1 MSDIPKR
8 FIILT
13 INIYMRIALT
23 SCFLCLALFS
33 FGQATAVDLKNITI
47 ARDAWGVPHI
57 FTKTDVEAVYG
68 LAWAHCEDNF
78 EQIQE
83 PFLASKGILGAVIGK
98 DGALFDAVG
107 FLIDSR
113 KIVNEKYE
121 STFSPKFKKM
131 LEAYASSVNRYAELH
146 PKEVLH
152 KKLFPISPKDI
163 VVAYNLST
171 TLIANLQFNLGRLF
185 EANLEPITSSN
196 QKPLTAG
203 SNGIAI
209 APNKTKE
216 GKTFLVSNSH
226 QPLRSYLSWYE
237 VHIHTEEGWNF
248 TGATF
253 CGGLTPF
260 VGTNEHLGW
269 THCVNYNDY
278 SDVFELTMH
287 PKEKLKYKLDGEW
300 LDLEERVWKAKVKVA
315 FLKIGI
321 KKKFY
326 WSKYGPVIKN
336 KAGFYALRFPS
347 NMVIGAPEQWYHMNK
362 AQNITEFKAALN
374 RQEQP
379 NLSTTYADKEGNIMF
394 LDNGLFPYRD
404 PNYDWKNIVS
414 GDTSATLW
422 APKFMPIDSL
432 LKVENPPS
440 GYVFHM
446 NGTGFN
452 STSDADNPN
461 PSDYNATMGYITKN
475 LPRQLRF
482 KDLMANYDKL
492 SYEDF
497 KTIKYDQKHRFPLY
511 SRTIE
516 NWDAI
521 RHLSPEKHPEIADII
536 AVFSKWDGNADIKN
550 KQAAIFVLSTLY
562 ISEYRTKQGISDLA
576 GSIEEEIFVEALL
589 YTQKYLLKHFK
600 SLEIPLGDLQ
610 KHVRGDKV
618 MPISGVGESIAAMY
632 TIPWK
637 KGVRQSD
644 LGESFILFAT
654 YNKEG
659 VEKIESIS
667 CYGASNR
674 PDSPHYNDQMDLY
687 LEQKTKVMSLDK
699 EEILKAAKKTYHPE
713 G

>member
-1 MSDIPKR
+1 MHT
-8 FIILT
+8 LM
-13 INIYMRIALT
+13 NIQMKSVLI
-23 SCFLCLALFS
+23 SCFLASTFFC
-33 FGQATAVDLKNITI
+33 FGQATKVDLNNITI

-57 FTKTDVEAVYG
+57 FTKTDEEAAYG

-83 PFLASKGILGAVIGK
+83 PFLAAKGMLGAVLGK

-113 KIVNEKYE
+113 GIVEEKYD

-131 LEAYASSVNRYAELH
+131 LTAYAAAVNRYAALH
-146 PKEVLH
+146 PKEIRH

-163 VVAYNLST
+163 VVAYNIST
-171 TLIANLQFNLGRLF
+171 SLISNIQFNLGRLF

-209 APNKTKE
+209 APHKTKE

-253 CGGLTPF
+253 CGGITPF

-278 SDVFELTMH
+278 SDVFELKMH
-287 PKEKLKYKLDGEW
+287 ATEKLKYKLNGEW
-300 LDLEERVWKAKVKVA
+300 LDLEERIWKAKVKVLC
-315 FLKIGI
+315 FKLGI

-326 WSKYGPVIKN
+326 WSKYGPVVKN

-362 AQNITEFKAALN
+362 AKNLMEFKTALN
-374 RQEQP
+374 RQQQP
-379 NLSTTYADKEGNIMF
+379 SISTTYADKEGNILF
-394 LDNGLFPYRD
+394 VDNGLFPYRD
-404 PNYDWKNIVS
+404 PNYDWKNVVP

-422 APKFMPIDSL
+422 APKFMPMDSVL
-432 LKVENPPS
+432 QVENPPS

-452 STSDADNPN
+452 STSDADNPK
-461 PSDYNATMGYITKN
+461 PSDYNPTMGYITKN

-482 KDLMANYDKL
+482 KELIAKHDKL
-492 SYEDF
+492 SYEEF

-511 SRTIE
+511 SRNIE
-516 NWDAI
+516 NWDLI
-521 RHLSPEKHPEIADII
+521 RHLSPEKHPEIAEVI
-536 AVFSKWDGNADIKN
+536 AAFSKWDGNATIQN

-562 ISEYRTKQGISDLA
+562 LSKYRTQRGIADLA
-576 GSIEEEIFVEALL
+576 GSFEEDVFVEALL
-589 YTQKYLLKHFK
+589 YAQKYLLKHFK
-600 SLEIPLGDLQ
+600 SLEIELGALQ

-618 MPISGVGESIAAMY
+618 MPIGGVSESIATMY

-637 KGVRQSD
+637 KGLRQSD

-654 YNKEG
+654 YNKKG
-659 VEKIESIS
+659 LEKIESIS

-674 PDSPHYNDQMDLY
+674 ADSPHYNDQMDLY

-699 EEILKAAKKTYHPE
+699 EAILKAAKKTYHPE
-713 G
+713 

>member
-113 KIVNEKYE
+113 KVVNEKYE

-600 SLEIPLGDLQ
+600 SLEIELGDLQ

-699 EEILKAAKKTYHPE
+699 EAILKAAKKTYHPE

>member
-1 MSDIPKR
+1 MK
-8 FIILT
+8 
-13 INIYMRIALT
+13 IALT
-23 SCFLCLALFS
+23 SCLLTITFFC
-33 FGQATAVDLKNITI
+33 FGQATEVDLKNITI
-47 ARDAWGVPHI
+47 ARDTWGVPHI
-57 FTKTDVEAVYG
+57 FTKTDVEAAYG

-83 PFLASKGILGAVIGK
+83 PFLASKGLLGSVVGK

-131 LEAYASSVNRYAELH
+131 LRAYASAVNRYAELH

-163 VVAYNLST
+163 VVAYNIST
-171 TLIANLQFNLGRLF
+171 SLISNIQFNLGRLF

-209 APNKTKE
+209 APHKTKE

-253 CGGLTPF
+253 CGGITPF
-260 VGTNEHLGW
+260 VGTNENLGW

-278 SDVFELTMH
+278 SDVLELKMH
-287 PKEKLKYKLDGEW
+287 PTEKLKYKLDGEW
-300 LDLEERVWKAKVKVA
+300 LDLEERVWKAKVKVS
-315 FLKIGI
+315 FLKFGI

-326 WSKYGPVIKN
+326 WSKHGPVIKN

-362 AQNITEFKAALN
+362 AKNLTEFKAALN
-374 RQEQP
+374 RQQQP
-379 NLSTTYADKEGNIMF
+379 SISTTYADKEGNIMF
-394 LDNGLFPYRD
+394 VDNGLFPYRD
-404 PNYDWKNIVS
+404 PNYDWKNIVP

-422 APKFMPIDSL
+422 APEFMPMDSI

-446 NGTGFN
+446 NGSGFN
-452 STSDADNPN
+452 STSDADNPS
-461 PSDYNATMGYITKN
+461 PSDYNPTMGYITKN

-482 KDLMANYDKL
+482 KELMSEYDKL

-497 KTIKYDQKHRFPLY
+497 KTVKYDQKHRFPLY
-511 SRTIE
+511 SRVIE
-516 NWDAI
+516 NWDDI

-536 AVFSKWDGNADIKN
+536 AAFSKWNGNADVKN
-550 KQAAIFVLSTLY
+550 KQAAIFALSMFY
-562 ISEYRTKQGISDLA
+562 IGEYNNKMGIADQVNSLDEEVFVDALA
-576 GSIEEEIFVEALL
+576 YA
-589 YTQKYLLKHFK
+589 QKYLLKHFK
-600 SLEIPLGDLQ
+600 SLEIELGDLQ

-618 MPISGVGESIAAMY
+618 MPVSGVGESIAAMY

-699 EEILKAAKKTYHPE
+699 EAILKAAKKTYHPE
-713 G
+713 